1 MEEPGVRWL
10 LVLLNPALSRA
21 GGLVPWPPDRGQEV
35 ATFSHCSQTWRKEW
49 EPGEGKR
56 GPVSPGLLS
65 ALRAPSG
72 AEPYSTHTRLCAIIC
87 HGPCPGLCCGSM
99 FFAHLTLFSS
109 APLKL
114 Q

>member
-1 MEEPGVRWL
+1 MDRPPGPLTV
-10 LVLLNPALSRA
+10 
-21 GGLVPWPPDRGQEV
+21 V
-35 ATFSHCSQTWRKEW
+35 ATSSHCSQTWRKEW
-49 EPGEGKR
+49 EPGEGKK